1 MSNIKST
8 FLNGVIS
15 LNKHIW
21 IDAERFEF
29 ASDMDAS
36 DFWAKLCS
44 TTHVATIDGSEGS
57 GLKGLVSK
65 QGSKLGFDVVQSD
78 LLSLSEQTYSGVF
91 SDVFAIRVPCDMHA
105 KMIKVGSQEM
115 APPPGAAIELATVSD
130 ITLDGMYLANAR
142 YQDFILRVTAP
153 DLLGGDV
160 AELIDA
166 RKKDGRAACFKVDE
180 RLYGAIRS
188 ELDPEDTCPMRALL
202 LESYALELIV
212 SCLRKSTPDSPL
224 WNSNVKARDKKKM
237 QQVYD
242 RICDQ
247 PQAAHTLADLAQDA
261 GVSVTLL
268 KTKFQAV
275 FGKTVFSALRDVRLD
290 LARDGLKREGWTVS
304 QAAFFVGYKH
314 QSSFSK
320 AFHRRFGVWP
330 SEVV

>member
-1 MSNIKST
+1 M
-8 FLNGVIS
+8 
-15 LNKHIW
+15 NKHIW
-21 IDAERFEF
+21 IDAERLEF
-29 ASDMDAS
+29 TSDFDAS

-44 TTHVATIDGSEGS
+44 TTHVATLDGSEGS
-57 GLKGLVSK
+57 GLKGSVSK

-78 LLSLSEQTYSGVF
+78 LLSLSKQMYSGVF
-91 SDVFAIRVPCDMHA
+91 SDVFAIRLPCDMHA
-105 KMIKVGSQEM
+105 KSVKAGSQEIS
-115 APPPGAAIELATVSD
+115 PQPGSAIELATVTD
-130 ITLDGMYLANAR
+130 ITLDGMYQANAR

-153 DLLGGDV
+153 ELLGGDV
-160 AELIDA
+160 AELIA
-166 RKKDGRAACFKVDE
+166 GRKKESRAACFKVDE
-180 RLYGAIRS
+180 RLYSAIRS

-202 LESYALELIV
+202 VESYAVELIV
-212 SCLRKSTPDSPL
+212 GCLRKSTPDSPL
-224 WNSNVKARDKKKM
+224 WNGNVKTRDRKKM

-247 PQAAHTLADLAQDA
+247 PQAPHTLADLAQDA

-304 QAAFFVGYKH
+304 QAAYFVGYKH

-320 AFHRRFGVWP
+320 AFHRRFGLWP
-330 SEVV
+330 SEVA